1 MTIPRQRT
9 PARGL
14 PAGKEEN
21 ARSAAARVFSK
32 TAFLYQQP
40 LFRTLDTDCLTRI
53 ATGTQIIEAP
63 RGSVLFRRGDRCS
76 GFHVIVHGQ
85 VKLAVSGSQ
94 GSEKIIELLGS
105 GQSFGEAVMFL
116 GQPYHVGAET
126 LADSKLLLVS
136 REVLLDELKREPA
149 LALRMLASLSA
160 RMHGLVAELEAQ
172 TVKSGSERVAAYLLR
187 LSDSQSGPVRRLQL
201 PARKNVI
208 ASRLNLTK
216 EHFSRIL
223 HALSGAGLITVEG
236 QQIMIHDA
244 QSLRRQSGDS
254 GAVR

>member
-1 MTIPRQRT
+1 MS
-9 PARGL
+9 
-14 PAGKEEN
+14 AGGGSN
-21 ARSAAARVFSK
+21 GRRSFSK
-32 TAFLYQQP
+32 TAFLSLQP
-40 LFRTLDTDCLTRI
+40 LFRALDADSLARI
-53 ATGTQIIEAP
+53 ATATQVIEAP
-63 RGSVLFRRGDRCS
+63 RGSVLFRRGDRCA

-94 GSEKIIELLGS
+94 GSEKIIELLGP
-105 GQSFGEAVMFL
+105 GHSFGEAVMFL

-136 REVLLDELKREPA
+136 REGLLAELQRDPA

-187 LSDSQSGPVRRLQL
+187 LSERQAGPVRRLQL

-223 HALSGAGLITVEG
+223 HALSAAGLITVEG
-236 QQIMIHDA
+236 QQIVIHDA
-244 QSLRRQSGDS
+244 ESLRRQSGDS